1 MQKHDFMFIKKLKKF
16 DPLKLKNK
24 DWYHQRFDAS
34 PLFTSFIAFAE
45 VRREKRKPA
54 GTEADM
60 RICFFKDGN
69 ADWYLDMKDVRRG
82 SNVLIKFAQKNK
94 NLSARII
101 KDWKMDEE
109 LFNNFF
115 HAFNKINLR
124 ALDDLELLNLFEKYV
139 NIALNRFTSSAI
151 IDHFALGTDEIV
163 ERMLRQEVGKLDKE
177 SDFTNIFSVA
187 TAPVHQSFINRAE
200 IELLKIAIATPLNWG
215 KIGAYQRKYY
225 WLKNNYIKARNL
237 SVRHFANEIDN
248 WKKSKKD
255 LRVYLRQMRITPR
268 LNKARKLKLF
278 KKYNFS
284 PLLKTLLKISEDFTW
299 WQDERKQATYLNI
312 DIGTKILNELAVRR
326 GYNKESLKFLIIPE
340 VAVWFKQRFLS
351 QKDLN
356 ERMKKS
362 VMIVTRQGYEV
373 ITGTKVN
380 KIKKIM
386 MGNNKKDK
394 IRDVRGLSASVGRAI
409 GRVRVVGSAREI
421 GKVNQGDILVAVMTR
436 PDYIS
441 GMRKAAAI
449 VTNEGGITC
458 HAAIISREL
467 GIPCIIGTKIATQIF
482 HDGDL
487 VEVNANHGW
496 VRKINI

>member
-16 DPLKLKNK
+16 DTLKIKNK

-163 ERMLRQEVGKLDKE
+163 ERMLRQEGGKLDKE

-255 LRVYLRQMRITPR
+255 LRV
-268 LNKARKLKLF
+268 
-278 KKYNFS
+278 
-284 PLLKTLLKISEDFTW
+284 
-299 WQDERKQATYLNI
+299 
-312 DIGTKILNELAVRR
+312 
-326 GYNKESLKFLIIPE
+326 
-340 VAVWFKQRFLS
+340 
-351 QKDLN
+351 
-356 ERMKKS
+356 
-362 VMIVTRQGYEV
+362 
-373 ITGTKVN
+373 
-380 KIKKIM
+380 
-386 MGNNKKDK
+386 
-394 IRDVRGLSASVGRAI
+394 
-409 GRVRVVGSAREI
+409 
-421 GKVNQGDILVAVMTR
+421 
-436 PDYIS
+436 
-441 GMRKAAAI
+441 
-449 VTNEGGITC
+449 
-458 HAAIISREL
+458 
-467 GIPCIIGTKIATQIF
+467 
-482 HDGDL
+482 
-487 VEVNANHGW
+487 
-496 VRKINI
+496 